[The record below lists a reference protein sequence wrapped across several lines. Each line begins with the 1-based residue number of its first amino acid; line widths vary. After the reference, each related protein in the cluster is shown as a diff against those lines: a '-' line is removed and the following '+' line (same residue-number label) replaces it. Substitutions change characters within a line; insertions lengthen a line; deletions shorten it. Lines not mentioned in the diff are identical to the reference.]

1 MGGIEESAMA
11 KASASLPWEWI
22 VEKLVDNKD
31 IGTQLLK
38 GTPKFYNLRKS
49 LVQYMRLCSL
59 TQKFNIGD
67 FAPFYSYG
75 IHAHSRHQQFFLQ

>member
-11 KASASLPWEWI
+11 KASAPMTLPWEWI

-31 IGTQLLK
+31 IGTELLK

-49 LVQYMRLCSL
+49 LVQYSL

-67 FAPFYSYG
+67 FAPFYSYDSQ
-75 IHAHSRHQQFFLQ
+75 AHSRHQQFFLQ